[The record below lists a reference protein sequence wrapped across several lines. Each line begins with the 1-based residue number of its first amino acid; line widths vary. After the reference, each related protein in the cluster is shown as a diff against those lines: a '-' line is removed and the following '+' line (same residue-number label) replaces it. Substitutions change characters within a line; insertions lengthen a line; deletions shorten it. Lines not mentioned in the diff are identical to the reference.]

1 MSSIVPINILTKTK
15 LLGGFQCQR
24 LIYLQVHRPRWARAN
39 TPGEKFV
46 FEQGHIVGAEARKRF
61 IGGRL
66 IDVPAWEYE
75 QAVTKTKENMNQT
88 LFEAAFINGP
98 LFVRVDVLEKTETGW
113 NLIEVKSSTKVKEEN
128 LFDCTIQYVVLKGL
142 GLAIEKV
149 KLMYINKNCVAPH
162 LDDLFVVEDITE
174 EVRSKSKEV
183 KKSISD
189 FIALVREP
197 RPPDIKAGL
206 QCDLPYECR
215 FKEKCWSE
223 LLVPS
228 LSVLNLPDIRDAK
241 AWSLFHVGE
250 TIESLD
256 AKEFSDITKRAL
268 NAHRTG
274 KPTIEKQK
282 LSDELA
288 HWQRPFWFLDFETI
302 GTAVPKFTGT
312 RPYEQVPFQ
321 YSLHVQSEPKGGT
334 RQEEFLDTS
343 GNDPREKLIQK
354 LLKDIGPEGNII
366 AYYDKFEKKVIE
378 DLAREFPKYS
388 KELRELLPRF
398 RDPLQLIRE
407 TTYFTEFDGS
417 FSLKKVGPALVGKDF
432 SYQDMRIQDGSM
444 AQAAYLE
451 SIRNPSEELDG
462 ALREYCGRDT
472 FILVKLVDRLLD
484 LANSK

>member
-1 MSSIVPINILTKTK
+1 MSNIVPIKVLTKTK
-15 LLGGFQCQR
+15 LLGGFQCHR
-24 LIYLQVHRPRWARAN
+24 LIYLQVHRPKWARAN
-39 TPGEKFV
+39 TAGEKFV

-61 IGGRL
+61 PGGRL
-66 IDVPAWEYE
+66 IDVPPWEYE
-75 QAVTKTKENMNQT
+75 EAAKRTKENLNQT

-98 LFVRVDVLEKTETGW
+98 LFVRTDILEKTENGW
-113 NLIEVKSSTKVKEEN
+113 NLIEVKSSTSVKEEN

-142 GLAIEKV
+142 GMAIEKV
-149 KLMYINKNCVAPH
+149 KLMHINKNCVAPL
-162 LDDLFVVEDITE
+162 LDDLFTVEDITE
-174 EVRSKSKEV
+174 EVRSKSQDL

-189 FIALVREP
+189 FIAMVREP
-197 RPPDIKAGL
+197 RPPEIKPGL
-206 QCDLPYECR
+206 QCGLPYDCR

-241 AWSLFHVGE
+241 KWDLFHAGKS
-250 TIESLD
+250 IESLD
-256 AKEFSDITKRAL
+256 QKEFSEITRRAL
-268 NAHRTG
+268 KAHRTG
-274 KPTIEKQK
+274 QPTIEKQELHEK
-282 LSDELA
+282 LSQ
-288 HWQRPFWFLDFETI
+288 WQRPFWFLDFETS
-302 GTAVPKFTGT
+302 GTAIPKFSGT

-321 YSLHVQSEPKGGT
+321 YSLHVQSEPKGGI

-343 GNDPREKLIQK
+343 GEDPREKLILK

-388 KELRELLPRF
+388 KALRELLPRF

-407 TTYFTEFDGS
+407 TIYFTEFEGS

-432 SYQDMRIQDGSM
+432 SYSDMRIQDGSM

-451 SIRNPSEELDG
+451 CVRNPSEELRG

-472 FILVKLVDRLLD
+472 LILVKLVDRLLD
-484 LANSK
+484 LSS